1 MTKERIIFLNGSS
14 SAGKSTLAATLQKRL
29 AEPYRYMSLDNY
41 LQQFGKMVS
50 EYQKLG
56 QSILPS
62 KPTLNYPPKF
72 SPPSGLGGLPFLQLV
87 PRFHQA
93 VAAAANAGNRVIVDH
108 VLQHEEWLKE
118 CLTLFEGL
126 EVVFVGLYCP
136 LEELER
142 RELRRGDREP
152 GLAKFQHQR
161 VHAHGVYD
169 IELDTSAL
177 TPEKCASII
186 VQYINSGNS
195 PTAFEKL
202 RQNLRNGND
211 DE

>member
-1 MTKERIIFLNGSS
+1 
-14 SAGKSTLAATLQKRL
+14 
-29 AEPYRYMSLDNY
+29 MSLDDY

-72 SPPSGLGGLPFLQLV
+72 SPPSGLEGFAFLRLV
-87 PRFHQA
+87 PKFHQS
-93 VAAAANAGNRVIVDH
+93 VAAAANAGHRVIVDH
-108 VLQHEEWLKE
+108 VLAHEVWLKE

-126 EVVFVGLYCP
+126 EVIFVGLYCP

-142 RELRRGDREP
+142 RERRRGDREI
-152 GLAKFQHQR
+152 GLAKFQHQI

-177 TPEKCASII
+177 TSEECASII
-186 VQYINSGNS
+186 VQYINSDNS
-195 PTAFEKL
+195 PTAFEQL
-202 RQNLRNGND
+202 RQNLRNGN
-211 DE
+211 EGE